1 MPVGSAHV
9 AQVFMVGL
17 GGFIGA
23 VARYGIST
31 LLQGRG
37 AGWPLATLLVN
48 VVGCLA
54 IGALLGLARDNP
66 DLSPQVRSFLV
77 VGLLGSFT
85 TFSTLGH
92 ETMQLVEEGNHG
104 RALVLIL
111 LHLTLGL
118 AAVWI
123 GARATT

>member
-92 ETMQLVEEGNHG
+92 ETMQLV
-104 RALVLIL
+104 
-111 LHLTLGL
+111 
-118 AAVWI
+118 
-123 GARATT
+123 